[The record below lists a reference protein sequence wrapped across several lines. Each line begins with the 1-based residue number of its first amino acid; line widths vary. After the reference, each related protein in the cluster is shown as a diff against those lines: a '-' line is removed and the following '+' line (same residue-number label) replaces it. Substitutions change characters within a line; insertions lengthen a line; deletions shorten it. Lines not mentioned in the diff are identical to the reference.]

1 MIKIF
6 HLFREALM
14 ELRNLRTF
22 QMIVDQGS
30 YQKAAEML
38 GYTQSTVTAQI
49 QQLEKEL
56 GIPLFERI
64 GRRMVLTEFGQNTL
78 EKARTLLQLSDELLY
93 MRKSEGV
100 SGVLRVDMAET
111 LLCYRM
117 QPVLREFRTKAPQ
130 VKLIIRSPNYL
141 KIAENVRNG
150 SCDLGVGYSMDWH
163 CDPFVAE
170 DLGVAHMA
178 LLASPDFP
186 QYDFDTPNQE
196 LAATFVTDEPDSN
209 FRTSLEAYFRRKDI
223 KLEHTMELWSIETIK
238 RCVVSNLGFT
248 YLPRFIAKAELE
260 SGLLREIPFSMT
272 DTPSQVLCIRH
283 KNHFLSPAME
293 LFITI
298 LREHM
303 LGQNKKPSL

>member
-1 MIKIF
+1 
-6 HLFREALM
+6 M

-49 QQLEKEL
+49 QQLEREL
-56 GIPLFERI
+56 GMPLFERI
-64 GRRMVLTEFGQNTL
+64 GQLMVLTEFGQNTL
-78 EKARTLLQLSDELLY
+78 EKTRTLLQLSDELLY
-93 MRKSEGV
+93 MRKGEGV

-117 QPVLREFRTKAPQ
+117 QPVLREFRARAPQ

-141 KIAENVRNG
+141 QIGENVRNG
-150 SCDLGVGYSMDWH
+150 SCDLGVGYSMDWN
-163 CDPFVAE
+163 CDPFLVE

-186 QYDFDTPNQE
+186 QYDFDTPGQE
-196 LAATFVTDEPDSN
+196 LAATFITDEPDST
-209 FRTSLEAYFRRKDI
+209 FRTSLESYFRQKEI

-272 DTPSQVLCIRH
+272 NTPSKVLCIRH

-293 LFITI
+293 LFIAI

-303 LGQNKKPSL
+303 LGKKPVL

>member
-1 MIKIF
+1 
-6 HLFREALM
+6 M

-49 QQLEKEL
+49 QQLEREL
-56 GIPLFERI
+56 GMPLFERI
-64 GRRMVLTEFGQNTL
+64 GRRMVLTEFGQTTL
-78 EKARTLLQLSDELLY
+78 EKTRTLLHLSDELLY

-117 QPVLREFRTKAPQ
+117 QPVLREFRAKAPQ

-150 SCDLGVGYSMDWH
+150 SSDLGVGYSMDWQNSE
-163 CDPFVAE
+163 PFLVE
-170 DLGVAHMA
+170 ELGVARMA

-186 QYDFDTPNQE
+186 RYDFD
-196 LAATFVTDEPDSN
+196 LAEQTLGATFITDEPESI
-209 FRTSLEAYFRRKDI
+209 FRTSLETYLRQKDI
-223 KLEHTMELWSIETIK
+223 HLEHTMELWSIETIK

-248 YLPRFIAKAELE
+248 YLPRFVAKAELD
-260 SGLLREIPFSMT
+260 SGLLQESPFSMT
-272 DTPSQVLCIRH
+272 NTPSQILCIRH

-293 LFITI
+293 LFINI
-298 LREHM
+298 LRKHM
-303 LGQNKKPSL
+303 AGQNNP